1 MMMVKIIVMMVMMI
15 RVDDDYC
22 DDNVTEALV
31 CILKAGR

>member
-1 MMMVKIIVMMVMMI
+1 MMVKMIVMMM
-15 RVDDDYC
+15 RVDDYDC